1 MLASEVP
8 AMKANHPKPP
18 VGWLALRTKL
28 AAAVDALQRLPVPL
42 FLALSLVATLA
53 WVVFLCWAA
62 FSIMLLLI
70 G

>member
-1 MLASEVP
+1 
-8 AMKANHPKPP
+8 MKANHPKLPS
-18 VGWLALRTKL
+18 GWLALRTKL

-42 FLALSLVATLA
+42 FLALSLAATLA

-62 FSIMLLLI
+62 FNIVLLLM